1 MIKSLCTWTDNKNG
15 KIICATV
22 ATVGGLHLLAT
33 PPQKVLGFLPSFSFE
48 IGWPRN
54 GRTTRLLARL
64 LTLCGLCGLGAC
76 CL

>member
-1 MIKSLCTWTDNKNG
+1 MLKSLCTWTDNKNG

-33 PPQKVLGFLPSFSFE
+33 PPQKVLGLLPAFNFE
-48 IGWPRN
+48 LV
-54 GRTTRLLARL
+54 GREMGAQQIVGAA